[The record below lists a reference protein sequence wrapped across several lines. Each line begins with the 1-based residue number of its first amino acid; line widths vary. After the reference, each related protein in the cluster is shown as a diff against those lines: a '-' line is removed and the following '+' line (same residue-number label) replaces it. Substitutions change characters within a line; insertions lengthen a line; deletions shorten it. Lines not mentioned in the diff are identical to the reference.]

1 MLGNTPAGPSVPLS
15 DRFQADFRAET
26 VLSISHQAL
35 ILNAATHAAGGGTP
49 WRDGT
54 INDYYYMPIIIPG
67 LPAGY
72 TAIVLP
78 PILGMITYKAV
89 NTTIPGWR
97 AVRAVELANAQQ
109 LIAQGTAGM
118 LPTQNPGITI
128 TPGAAAL
135 GTAAVAAIAY
145 GATGP
150 SAGAAFVSIGQQISQ
165 GIAAMNAQLQFN
177 SAEAATGGLF

>member
-1 MLGNTPAGPSVPLS
+1 
-15 DRFQADFRAET
+15 
-26 VLSISHQAL
+26 
-35 ILNAATHAAGGGTP
+35 
-49 WRDGT
+49 
-54 INDYYYMPIIIPG
+54 
-67 LPAGY
+67 
-72 TAIVLP
+72 
-78 PILGMITYKAV
+78 
-89 NTTIPGWR
+89 
-97 AVRAVELANAQQ
+97 
-109 LIAQGTAGM
+109 M

-135 GTAAVAAIAY
+135 GTAAVAAIEH